1 MRREPI
7 FPIANPHQ
15 TAAPDANYHVNV
27 AVAFKAGIAFR
38 FQLEVPEM
46 KRGPLTALANQ
57 HLARRTG
64 EFAGAAGRNLVR
76 LNLGVL
82 PTEISSQTP
91 QYRWRPEARGLYG
104 GSRRCHWCRC
114 ARHPRAALG
123 TGLGGYG

>member
-15 TAAPDANYHVNV
+15 TAAPDADYHVNV

-46 KRGPLTALANQ
+46 KRGALTALANQ

-64 EFAGAAGRNLVR
+64 EFAGTAGPKLVWF
-76 LNLGVL
+76 NLGML
-82 PTEISSQTP
+82 PSEIFSP
-91 QYRWRPEARGLYG
+91 
-104 GSRRCHWCRC
+104 
-114 ARHPRAALG
+114 AL
-123 TGLGGYG
+123 